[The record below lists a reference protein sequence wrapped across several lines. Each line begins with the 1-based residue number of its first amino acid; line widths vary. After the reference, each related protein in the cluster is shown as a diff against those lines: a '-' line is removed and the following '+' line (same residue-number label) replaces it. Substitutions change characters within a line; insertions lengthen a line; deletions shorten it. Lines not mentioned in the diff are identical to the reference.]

1 MTLTIDFTN
10 GVTTT
15 THSAE
20 VCIQPGSGCPMAS
33 LELNLVWTAPTFD
46 GVTLPTTLGGGM
58 IMDCSG
64 SYGKTSGCVV
74 PANPGALGAGNWDE
88 AAIDVADCSM
98 T

>member
-1 MTLTIDFTN
+1 
-10 GVTTT
+10 
-15 THSAE
+15 
-20 VCIQPGSGCPMAS
+20 MAS

-58 IMDCSG
+58 IMDCTG

-88 AAIDVADCSM
+88 ADIEVADCSI